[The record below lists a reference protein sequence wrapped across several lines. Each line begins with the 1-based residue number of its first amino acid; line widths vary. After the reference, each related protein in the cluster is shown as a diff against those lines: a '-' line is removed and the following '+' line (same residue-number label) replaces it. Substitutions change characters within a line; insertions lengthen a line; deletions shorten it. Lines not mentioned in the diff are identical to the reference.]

1 MSTKNYLYIDIKEF
15 LSKKKWSINRETMMQ
30 IIRFAFLLVQEEK
43 IGRNNS
49 EKKAFIIGT
58 IQHLIVED
66 PYMDDI
72 EMEICLELLESSLI
86 GQSIDYMHIDHETI
100 QKKKKWCCF

>member
-1 MSTKNYLYIDIKEF
+1 MSKTTSLYINIKDF

-30 IIRFAFLLVQEEK
+30 IIRFAFLVVQDEK
-43 IGRNNS
+43 KGRSNS

-66 PYMDDI
+66 PHIDEI
-72 EMEICLELLESSLI
+72 EMEICLELLESTLI
-86 GQSIDYMHIDHETI
+86 GQAIEYMHIDHETI
-100 QKKKKWCCF
+100 QKKKKWCFF

>member
-1 MSTKNYLYIDIKEF
+1 MSTKTSLYIDIKEF

-30 IIRFAFLLVQEEK
+30 IIRFAFLVVQDEK

-49 EKKAFIIGT
+49 EKTAFIIGT

-66 PYMDDI
+66 PYMDEI

-86 GQSIDYMHIDHETI
+86 GQAIDYMHIDHETI
-100 QKKKKWCCF
+100 QKKRKWCFF

>member
-1 MSTKNYLYIDIKEF
+1 MSKKTSLYIDIKEF

-30 IIRFAFLLVQEEK
+30 IIRFAFLVVQDEK
-43 IGRNNS
+43 MGRNNS

-86 GQSIDYMHIDHETI
+86 GQAIDYMYIDHETI